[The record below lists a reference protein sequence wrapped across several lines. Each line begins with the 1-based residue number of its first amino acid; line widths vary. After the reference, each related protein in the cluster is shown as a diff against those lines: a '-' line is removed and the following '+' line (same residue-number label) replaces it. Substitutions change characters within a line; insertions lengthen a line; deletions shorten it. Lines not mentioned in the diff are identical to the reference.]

1 MGFWGM
7 VLLFLPQAVWIIEE
21 DNYHTII
28 VIILASKL
36 HLMRDAH
43 DPYVALVFANDAS
56 ALDKSFFSEERR
68 TMDERTVNTIF
79 RMARFVAPII

>member
-56 ALDKSFFSEERR
+56 ALDKSFFLGREEPWTDGR
-68 TMDERTVNTIF
+68 
-79 RMARFVAPII
+79 